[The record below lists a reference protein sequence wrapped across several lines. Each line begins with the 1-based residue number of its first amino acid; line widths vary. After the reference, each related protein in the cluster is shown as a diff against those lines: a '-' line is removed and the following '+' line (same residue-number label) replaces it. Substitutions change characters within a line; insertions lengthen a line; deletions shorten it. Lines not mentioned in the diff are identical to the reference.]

1 MKRERRMGVPA
12 HGRAVPRSS
21 GGLKPADPG
30 RNGSWPTIFPF
41 GLRPNSSR
49 GKIAALRRPP
59 LNAPARSFLAG
70 AGLPRRLL
78 CEPHPEGPT
87 A

>member
-1 MKRERRMGVPA
+1 MGVRA
-12 HGRAVPRSS
+12 HVPCVPRSS
-21 GGLKPADPG
+21 GGFKPADPR
-30 RNGSWPTIFPF
+30 RNGSWSTIFPF
-41 GLRPNSSR
+41 GLIGPNSSR

-70 AGLPRRLL
+70 AGLPRPAS